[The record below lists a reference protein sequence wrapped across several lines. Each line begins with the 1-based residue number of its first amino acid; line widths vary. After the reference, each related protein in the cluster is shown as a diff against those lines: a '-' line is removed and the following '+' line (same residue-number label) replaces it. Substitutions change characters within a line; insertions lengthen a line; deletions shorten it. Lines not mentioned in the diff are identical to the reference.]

1 MSDPVSFF
9 EEKNK
14 AYCMCYRETGGKM
27 VKISKGNTHEREKNL
42 SESNYI
48 DVNITNAE
56 KGNNEGQRYEFEKI
70 TKIKQFYSVLEDYTN
85 ILERKSKSLN
95 SGVGGVII
103 RK

>member
-1 MSDPVSFF
+1 MDIGKKEIFNFLYVLMIIVVLFTCFYFINFLRSNAKKCMSDPVSFF

-56 KGNNEGQRYEFEKI
+56 KGNNEG
-70 TKIKQFYSVLEDYTN
+70 
-85 ILERKSKSLN
+85 
-95 SGVGGVII
+95 
-103 RK
+103 